1 MGNKRIVMVIA
12 LISFIIG
19 SLFAEIAP
27 EEYENMKRN
36 APEQLE
42 VRIRSVTRSGG
53 IFSRYNNVKAKAT
66 IIAVHRSQS
75 RLSVGDSI
83 TITYSIY
90 KPPRTGWVGPRPIP
104 LLKKGEETPAFLVYD
119 QKSQTYTPAAK
130 GASFQFMLP
139 LFPSDEED

>member
-27 EEYENMKRN
+27 EEYEKMKYN

-42 VRIRSVTRSGG
+42 LQIRSVRRSGG
-53 IFSRYNNVKAKAT
+53 IFSRYTNVKAKAT
-66 IIAVHRSQS
+66 VIAVHRSQT

-90 KPPRTGWVGPRPIP
+90 KPPRTGWVGPRPLP
-104 LLKKGEETPAFLVYD
+104 LLEKGDETPAFLVYD
-119 QKSQTYTPAAK
+119 QETQTYTPAAR
-130 GASFQFMLP
+130 GASFQCILP
-139 LFPSDEED
+139 SRVVGEL